1 MTKAEITERIAQG
14 EDSRTQ
20 FKRGPIGIAKLAAE
34 LVAFSNASGGSILF
48 GVDDDGNVVG
58 LGVKRVTE
66 ITKHVEFI
74 SDSEANFFTAKV
86 YRQEHAPIKPVDA
99 PVSCPINSPDCPINP
114 HDCPVNPHDCPIS
127 PHDCPINPNAEEMS
141 DTAIRLLETIK
152 ANPGIG
158 KKTISTVSGLSVRN
172 IKFHIEHSLRG
183 KVEFRGAKKTG
194 GYYIVAESK
203 TQRTK
208 AKKRKQ

>member
-1 MTKAEITERIAQG
+1 
-14 EDSRTQ
+14 
-20 FKRGPIGIAKLAAE
+20 
-34 LVAFSNASGGSILF
+34 
-48 GVDDDGNVVG
+48 
-58 LGVKRVTE
+58 
-66 ITKHVEFI
+66 
-74 SDSEANFFTAKV
+74 
-86 YRQEHAPIKPVDA
+86 
-99 PVSCPINSPDCPINP
+99 
-114 HDCPVNPHDCPIS
+114 
-127 PHDCPINPNAEEMS
+127 MS

-152 ANPGIG
+152 ANPGIC
-158 KKTISTVSGLSVRN
+158 KKTITTVSGLSVRN

>member
-1 MTKAEITERIAQG
+1 
-14 EDSRTQ
+14 
-20 FKRGPIGIAKLAAE
+20 
-34 LVAFSNASGGSILF
+34 
-48 GVDDDGNVVG
+48 
-58 LGVKRVTE
+58 
-66 ITKHVEFI
+66 
-74 SDSEANFFTAKV
+74 
-86 YRQEHAPIKPVDA
+86 
-99 PVSCPINSPDCPINP
+99 
-114 HDCPVNPHDCPIS
+114 
-127 PHDCPINPNAEEMS
+127 MS

-208 AKKRKQ
+208 VKKRKQ

>member
-1 MTKAEITERIAQG
+1 MFFGLQRVLCGAQQLQTLLHVLFQRTFIIIETELPPEII
-14 EDSRTQ
+14 
-20 FKRGPIGIAKLAAE
+20 
-34 LVAFSNASGGSILF
+34 V
-48 GVDDDGNVVG
+48 
-58 LGVKRVTE
+58 
-66 ITKHVEFI
+66 HVEFI

-86 YRQEHAPIKPVDA
+86 YRQEHAPIKPADA
-99 PVSCPINSPDCPINP
+99 PVSCPINSP
-114 HDCPVNPHDCPIS
+114 
-127 PHDCPINPNAEEMS
+127 DCPINPNAEEMS